1 MWKSTTG
8 SISGQQLRSQSLMAL
23 TLSDV
28 HSARLSLVFWGQMG
42 RVIYE
47 RNDQKIADG
56 CGWKLMKIGNIGYS
70 CWAQCAL
77 GIMQPKKW
85 IRSESMEGPKLV
97 CLQTWPN
104 SSFASF
110 VAFVLKN
117 RTKSL
122 NCHHFLEISFCCFA
136 CCGGCVWSK
145 DDHWCSLGLLS
156 WPTPPQHLHFKQKGR
171 FLWWPTF

>member
-8 SISGQQLRSQSLMAL
+8 SISTLQSAATKSVSDGIDTLRCPLSTTL
-23 TLSDV
+23 TGL
-28 HSARLSLVFWGQMG
+28 R
-42 RVIYE
+42 RP
-47 RNDQKIADG
+47 DG
-56 CGWKLMKIGNIGYS
+56 PCNLWKEWSKDCWWLWMKIGNIGYS
-70 CWAQCAL
+70 CRAQCAL

-97 CLQTWPN
+97 RLQTWPN

-122 NCHHFLEISFCCFA
+122 NCHHFLEIIFCCFA

>member
-28 HSARLSLVFWGQMG
+28 HSAQLSLVFRGQMG

-97 CLQTWPN
+97 RLQTWPN

-122 NCHHFLEISFCCFA
+122 NC
-136 CCGGCVWSK
+136 
-145 DDHWCSLGLLS
+145 
-156 WPTPPQHLHFKQKGR
+156 QHLLVFVVLHAVVVVSGLKTIIDAPLGSWAGPLLLNICISNRKGR